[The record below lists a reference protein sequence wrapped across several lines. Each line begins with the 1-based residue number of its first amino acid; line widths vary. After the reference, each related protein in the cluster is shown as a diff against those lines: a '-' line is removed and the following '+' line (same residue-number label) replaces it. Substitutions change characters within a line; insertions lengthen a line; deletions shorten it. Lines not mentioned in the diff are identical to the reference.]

1 MGKLLRVMALVGVL
15 ALVGATP
22 ALGAD
27 AIRPISGV
35 GHGVDGTGDPADCTP
50 AQPIHYV
57 NTGVGQVLHLGAVT
71 YEVNHCTS
79 FDPVSGTGAFG
90 PGTLTIEAAN
100 GDTLVLAEWGTFRF
114 VPSGDTVLSYID
126 LVWEVVDGTGRFE
139 DATGRG
145 VGSPVGDVFAGT
157 LTLTFWGTISY

>member
-1 MGKLLRVMALVGVL
+1 MGKLIRVMALAGVL
-15 ALVGATP
+15 ALVGATS
-22 ALGAD
+22 ASGAG

-35 GHGVDGTGDPADCTP
+35 GHGIDSMGDPADCTQ

-71 YEVNHCTS
+71 YEVSHCTS
-79 FDPVSGTGAFG
+79 FDPASGTGAFG

-114 VPSGDTVLSYID
+114 VPTGDTVLSYID
-126 LVWEVVDGTGRFE
+126 LEWEVADGTGRFE
-139 DATGRG
+139 GATGSG
-145 VGSPVGDVFAGT
+145 TGSPVGDVLAGT
-157 LTLTFWGTISY
+157 LTLTFGGTISY

>member
-1 MGKLLRVMALVGVL
+1 MGKLFRVMALVGVL

-22 ALGAD
+22 ALGAG

-35 GHGVDGTGDPADCTP
+35 GHGIDSMGDPAVCTP

-57 NTGVGQVLHLGAVT
+57 NTGVGRVLHLGVVT

-79 FDPVSGTGAFG
+79 FDPASGTGAFG

-100 GDTLVLAEWGTFRF
+100 GDTLVLAERGTFRF
-114 VPSGDTVLSYID
+114 VPTGDTVLSYID

-139 DATGRG
+139 GATGSG
-145 VGSPVGDVFAGT
+145 AGAPVGDVLAGT
-157 LTLTFWGTISY
+157 LTLTFWGSISY